1 MKNET
6 LSFGLPNAK
15 LKKLAE
21 RLKLKL
27 KTFSIP
33 SGWTCPA
40 ALECLS
46 KFPRNGGKGDLKDGP
61 HTKFRCFQASAEALY
76 PSLRK
81 MVWKNFD
88 ILKSSKGDDLEL
100 ADLIQ
105 RMLPD
110 KYDII
115 RIHVGGDFFNQKYF
129 DAWLEVARR
138 LPEKIFYA
146 YTKSLP
152 YWIKRLDEIPEN
164 FVLTASRGGKHDE
177 LINSHNLKC
186 AEVVFSEKEAVEK
199 GLEIDHDD
207 WHAAFGKESFA
218 LLIHGVQPKGSKASK
233 ALQKLKK
240 KGFKGYNKK
249 VTLKQLNELSD

>member
-1 MKNET
+1 
-6 LSFGLPNAK
+6 
-15 LKKLAE
+15 
-21 RLKLKL
+21 
-27 KTFSIP
+27 
-33 SGWTCPA
+33 
-40 ALECLS
+40 
-46 KFPRNGGKGDLKDGP
+46 
-61 HTKFRCFQASAEALY
+61 
-76 PSLRK
+76 

-88 ILKSSKGDDLEL
+88 IIKSSKGDDLEL

-186 AEVVFSEKEAVEK
+186 AEVVFSEKEAAEK

-218 LLIHGVQPKGSKASK
+218 LLIHGVQPKGSKASE